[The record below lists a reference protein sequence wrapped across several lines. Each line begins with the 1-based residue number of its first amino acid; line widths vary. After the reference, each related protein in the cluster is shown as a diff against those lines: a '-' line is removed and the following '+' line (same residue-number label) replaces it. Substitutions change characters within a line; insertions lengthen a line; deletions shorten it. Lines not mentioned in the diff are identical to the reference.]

1 MKIKTTVFPDKG
13 LTLNEWYKHI
23 HQEIDKHFKPVI
35 QEHEKAKTRRIF

>member
-23 HQEIDKHFKPVI
+23 HLEIDKYFKPVI
-35 QEHEKAKTRRIF
+35 QEHEKAKPRKIF